1 MKKATIAILVL
12 ALVFAIIP
20 AASAENLKIGEYNLV
35 LKTDFANFTNEQ
47 FFGYSDTLTNV
58 EIVDGSGGGKAVKI
72 TSNEDKLALHSTAGI
87 TDVDWAADK
96 PNGIAIKIKT
106 GDSYVALIPKVV
118 FQVQPEG
125 FDEPVRYGVFALP
138 LGDNFYLYDAEG
150 TQINDYDD
158 FEGGPGFPGAPG
170 VYLPDNF
177 DGYLVFDFVDV
188 FFEDI
193 AGVGIEDPAEID
205 WSAIHHM
212 VFFIGN
218 GDDITIP
225 MENTEITFE
234 GIYAV
239 SNAEPGT
246 TEDNTSESPS
256 VAPEQS
262 PQASPASSP
271 VSSPVQTASEQPA
284 ASDDNKEDNG
294 ISTGAI
300 IGIIAGVLVI
310 AGVAIFF
317 VMRKKPA
324 DKPEG
329 NSDK

>member
-1 MKKATIAILVL
+1 MKKATVFILVL
-12 ALVFAIIP
+12 ALVLALVP
-20 AASAENLKIGEYNLV
+20 AASAEELKLGDYNLV
-35 LKTDFANFTNEQ
+35 LKTDFSDFTSEQ
-47 FFGYSDTLTNV
+47 FFGYTDTLTNV
-58 EIVDGSGGGKAVKI
+58 ELVDTDGGGKAVKV
-72 TSNEDKLALHSTAGI
+72 TSNEDKVALHTTAGI
-87 TDVDWAADK
+87 TEQGWDAKTRGMAVK
-96 PNGIAIKIKT
+96 VKT
-106 GDSYVALIPKVV
+106 GDSYVAFIPKVV

-125 FDEPVRYGVFALP
+125 FDEPARYGVFALY
-138 LGDNFYLYDAEG
+138 LGENFYLYDAEG
-150 TQINDYDD
+150 KKIDDYDD

-193 AGVGIEDPAEID
+193 NNVGIEDPAEID
-205 WSAIHHM
+205 WSTIHHM

-218 GDDITIP
+218 GDDITVP

-234 GIYAV
+234 GIYALTD
-239 SNAEPGT
+239 NEPAVT
-246 TEDNTSESPS
+246 DEPTESPTTS
-256 VAPEQS
+256 PEQS
-262 PQASPASSP
+262 PQASTETSPAASP
-271 VSSPVQTASEQPA
+271 EQTASKQPA
-284 ASDDNKEDNG
+284 ASDDGKEDDG

-324 DKPEG
+324 DKPEE